1 MKELDPEIRELAR
14 DLGELRL
21 LWLDMSHAR
30 ALFERLAEMPDGFG
44 DFRLA
49 SALWISGLIMYRR
62 CFTSGKGTAV
72 GQSRALT
79 PHGLADALEP
89 EQRGLHGDALLMA
102 ERHVAHRVT
111 DQDEIEVW
119 VEVEHG
125 PPPRVRSVRTRRNM
139 PLTRTH
145 NAFEFAT
152 LAKHL
157 ADQLEEMCRVAERE
171 IVASANA
178 SEVARWFT
186 PTSES
191 PEWVEIL
198 G

>member
-1 MKELDPEIRELAR
+1 MWAAGAHRTYGLNDRTTPVTKQRKSPMKELDPEIRELAR

-79 PHGLADALEP
+79 PHG
-89 EQRGLHGDALLMA
+89 
-102 ERHVAHRVT
+102 
-111 DQDEIEVW
+111 
-119 VEVEHG
+119 
-125 PPPRVRSVRTRRNM
+125 
-139 PLTRTH
+139 
-145 NAFEFAT
+145 
-152 LAKHL
+152 
-157 ADQLEEMCRVAERE
+157 
-171 IVASANA
+171 
-178 SEVARWFT
+178 
-186 PTSES
+186 
-191 PEWVEIL
+191 
-198 G
+198 